1 MQSLVYNIP
10 ENLRK
15 VLYPFQKAG
24 ILEAL
29 RRRGRILIADEMGL
43 GKTIQAICVAMA
55 FQQFPILIV
64 SPAVVKYNWIDELEK
79 WTRLEPENFAIVE
92 GRDDIES
99 WKKCKFVVC
108 TYGLFTKSSAV
119 AGHIADHGFQTVI
132 CDESHYLKNL
142 QAVRTTMVCPL
153 IEKARHAILPRVPRV

>member
-24 ILEAL
+24 ILEAI

-43 GKTIQAICVAMA
+43 GKTIQAISVAMA

-64 SPAVVKYNWIDELEK
+64 SPAVVKYNWVDELE
-79 WTRLEPENFAIVE
+79 N
-92 GRDDIES
+92 
-99 WKKCKFVVC
+99 
-108 TYGLFTKSSAV
+108 GL
-119 AGHIADHGFQTVI
+119 D
-132 CDESHYLKNL
+132 
-142 QAVRTTMVCPL
+142 
-153 IEKARHAILPRVPRV
+153 

>member
-10 ENLRK
+10 ENLRNCWH
-15 VLYPFQKAG
+15 PSESRH
-24 ILEAL
+24 LEAL
-29 RRRGRILIADEMGL
+29 RQRGRILIADEMGL

-79 WTRLEPENFAIVE
+79 WTRLEPENFTIVE
-92 GRDDIES
+92 EGMMLILE
-99 WKKCKFVVC
+99 KVQIVVC

-119 AGHIADHGFQTVI
+119 AGT
-132 CDESHYLKNL
+132 LL
-142 QAVRTTMVCPL
+142 TMVSNSY
-153 IEKARHAILPRVPRV
+153 IR